1 MNALDCTTALAE
13 PIGTI
18 GMSFYFS
25 PQAIAI
31 GETIE
36 LDVVTFYA
44 AGRGGVLGDI
54 DVIEVDEAFFFFK
67 DGMVAAMMEK
77 ARAGA
82 DRDLAV
88 TKHLEAAEAFANA
101 TFGGVATDVLD
112 AFSAAT
118 SALVGTL
125 PTGSWPIVDGY
136 RALPIPSGS
145 AAAAYHFAV
154 ILREIRGGVHTDAIK
169 AEGLSDVEAVQ
180 LYANGSMLG
189 LHGYTDADT
198 VEETPELVA
207 RRAAAETDTDVRMAG
222 VLEVLSDAQR
232 DALVAGSNA
241 MFAALAA
248 PVAVA

>member
-1 MNALDCTTALAE
+1 MNARDCTTALAE

-54 DVIEVDEAFFFFK
+54 DVVEIDEVFFFFK
-67 DGMVAAMMEK
+67 TGMVAAMMEK

-82 DRDLAV
+82 SRDLAV
-88 TKHLEAAEAFANA
+88 TKHLEAAAAFAND
-101 TFGGVATDVLD
+101 TFGGVPTDVLD
-112 AFSAAT
+112 AFIAAA
-118 SALVGTL
+118 SSLVGTL
-125 PTGSWPIVDGY
+125 PTGPWPIVDGY
-136 RALPIPSGS
+136 RSQPIPSGS
-145 AAAAYHFAV
+145 AAAAYYFAV
-154 ILREIRGGVHTDAIK
+154 LLRELRGGVHTDAIK
-169 AEGLSDVEAVQ
+169 AEALSDVEAVQ

-207 RRAAAETDTDVRMAG
+207 RRAAAELDTDVRMAT
-222 VLEVLSDAQR
+222 LLDVLSDDQR
-232 DALVAGSNA
+232 TALVAGSDA
-241 MFAALAA
+241 MFAALAT
-248 PVAVA
+248 PIAVA

>member
-1 MNALDCTTALAE
+1 MNALDCTTALAD

-44 AGRGGVLGDI
+44 AGRGGVLGEI
-54 DVIEVDEAFFFFK
+54 DVIEVDEVFFFFK

-82 DRDLAV
+82 PRELAV
-88 TKHLEAAEAFANA
+88 SKHLEAASAFADA
-101 TFGGVATDVLD
+101 TFGGIPDDVLD
-112 AFSAAT
+112 AFTAAA
-118 SALVGTL
+118 SSLIGTL
-125 PTGSWPIVDGY
+125 PTGHWPLVDGY
-136 RALPIPSGS
+136 RALPIPSGR

-154 ILREIRGGVHTDAIK
+154 LLREVRGGVHTEAIK
-169 AEGLSDVEAVQ
+169 AAGLSDVEAVQ

-189 LHGYTDADT
+189 LHGYGDADT

-207 RRAAAETDTDVRMAG
+207 RRGAAEDDTDARMAAL
-222 VLEVLSDAQR
+222 LETLSDDQR
-232 DALVAGSNA
+232 DDIVAGSDA
-241 MFAALAA
+241 LFAALAA
-248 PVAVA
+248 PVPVG

>member
-13 PIGTI
+13 PIGVI

-44 AGRGGVLGDI
+44 GGRGGVLGDI
-54 DVIEVDEAFFFFK
+54 DAVEVDEAFFFFK

-77 ARAGA
+77 ARTGA
-82 DRDLAV
+82 PRDLTV
-88 TKHLEAAEAFANA
+88 TKHLEASAAFANA
-101 TFGGVATDVLD
+101 TFGGIDPSVLD
-112 AFSAAT
+112 AFSSAA

-136 RALPIPSGS
+136 RSLPVPSGS
-145 AAAAYHFAV
+145 AAEAYYFAV
-154 ILREIRGGVHTDAIK
+154 ILREVRGGVHTDAIK

-180 LYANGSMLG
+180 LYADGSMLG
-189 LHGYTDADT
+189 LHGYGEDDT
-198 VEETPELVA
+198 VTVTPELVA
-207 RRAAAETDTDVRMAG
+207 RRAAAEDDTDARMAG
-222 VLEVLSDAQR
+222 LLAVLSDDQR
-232 DALVAGSNA
+232 AALVAGSDA
-241 MFAALAA
+241 MFAALSSPIAIS
-248 PVAVA
+248 